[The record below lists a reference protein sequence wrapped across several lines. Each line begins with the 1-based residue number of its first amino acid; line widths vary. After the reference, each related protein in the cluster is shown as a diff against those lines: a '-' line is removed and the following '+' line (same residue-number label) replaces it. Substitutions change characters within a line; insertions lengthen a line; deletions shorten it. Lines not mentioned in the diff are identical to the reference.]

1 MNMNNHSTFGPCS
14 VDPHLPA
21 NFWRYARLAWSHYA
35 FVVIAASVPAQTDQA
50 PSAAAQT
57 EVEPVVLAAEPVVL
71 AAEPVVLSPFTV
83 STSKM
88 VGYQADSTLSGMG
101 MRTPLVDI
109 ASSVSVI
116 TPQIFADTASRDLRD
131 VLVYQAGIEV
141 TGAGG
146 NFAGATTEPPLS
158 NNVGTRVRGLAAA
171 QLSRNSYRSVIPN
184 NAYNLARV
192 DINRGANA
200 LLFGVGSPAGIIN
213 YSTQDAQ
220 IGKSLYE
227 AEVSADN
234 FGSVRQSVNANVVV
248 IPKQFAV
255 RVAGVNDRKEF
266 QQKPSFNEDQ
276 RIYGAFTWEIQKL
289 RRGVLSGT
297 TIRGSFEEGKI
308 NSNNPRMLPPQ
319 DHLSGWFEDT
329 IWPQWLA
336 AGIVPKTAHDPVVPF
351 TNSVVANNRGVAV
364 MRDTNRSPVAV
375 FPDPSSLSARD
386 VVGTANGQT
395 VLGRPFVSN
404 SFFFPTGTVGT
415 AVNLASARFFEGL
428 TNRAAGGGVVPDSE
442 FYIQKTISDPSIFD
456 YNNRML
462 DGPNKEE
469 KMKLASRNIVLEQ
482 LFFRGK
488 AGFEIGYD
496 YQQATE
502 SRQSLLPEDNQ
513 WIAID
518 VNTRMWDGT
527 PNPNFGRA
535 MTGQRGSGSWVH
547 NQIETLRSKA
557 FFEYDATT
565 HSQSRWAKWLGRHTI
580 SLLYQDEDFDTENR
594 AGSLYSTTQFWP
606 NGLSQDRNAFTGKN
620 LTTLNYLSESLATR
634 RTPAGANIVGVT
646 ANRLDLPALL
656 NGQGVFLTRAPGT
669 AANANQP
676 AQAIQYLPFTFFRAD
691 DTLSTMS
698 LTAVKNKRRL
708 ESKAF
713 ALQSYIFD
721 GHIVGTIGWRREE
734 VTTTRV
740 TAPVITNGE
749 NYRLVDDPRYS
760 LSDPT
765 ASRQFYRATPRS
777 WSLVGKLPDKWVPK
791 GSLVS
796 KVSLFTGSSE
806 NFDPPASASVNAFG
820 TSLPPASGTSR
831 DLGFNLNAFG
841 DRVGIRFTH
850 YKTDQIGVANGGLT
864 GAIDSIVTTHLDAFR
879 SVLAGYNPNGGN
891 GFPTGYVAPPQ
902 ALLDLYRVTINNNT
916 ISSTSS
922 GVIDTSDYVSKGNEI
937 EITFAMKRGL
947 SLMMNAAQQE
957 STRLNSG
964 AALRRLL
971 YNTPVS
977 GFSSLAQAWS
987 TDTAKGTALAA
998 GVPFDGV
1005 NSLAQ
1010 RMRAVVQ
1017 SYNRVALADGGPTSE
1032 LSEYRANLIVNY
1044 GFSEGSLRGFG
1055 VGGAVRYQSK
1065 AAVGMPITTYESD
1078 GSPSD
1083 GIAENTDFR
1092 AVDIENPFYGPALT
1106 DIDAW
1111 ISYKRKIW
1119 KGIDFRVQLNVRNLF
1134 ADQKL
1139 IPVAVQPDGTAGVSR
1154 IPQPRTVALT
1164 TQFSF

>member
-1 MNMNNHSTFGPCS
+1 VGF
-14 VDPHLPA
+14 
-21 NFWRYARLAWSHYA
+21 AWSHLA
-35 FVVIAASVPAQTDQA
+35 LAAIAASSFAQTA
-50 PSAAAQT
+50 PASGVASQT
-57 EVEPVVLAAEPVVL
+57 ADEFVE
-71 AAEPVVLSPFTV
+71 LSPFKVT
-83 STSKM
+83 TSKD

-101 MRTPLVDI
+101 LRTPLTDI
-109 ASSVSVI
+109 ASAISVI
-116 TPQIFADTASRDLRD
+116 TPQIFTDTASRDLRD

-141 TGAGG
+141 SGVAG
-146 NFAGATTEPPLS
+146 NFAGSTTEPPLS

-171 QLSRNSYRSVIPN
+171 QLSRNYYRSVIPS

-220 IGKSLYE
+220 LGKSLYE
-227 AEVSADN
+227 AEASVDN
-234 FGSVRQSVNANVVV
+234 FGSMRQSVNANVVV

-255 RVAGVNDRKEF
+255 RIAGLNDRKEF
-266 QQKPSFNEDQ
+266 KQKPSFNEDQ

-289 RRGVLSGT
+289 RRGLLSGT
-297 TIRGSFEEGKI
+297 TIRGNFEEGRI
-308 NSNNPRMLPPQ
+308 NANNPRILPPQ

-329 IWPQWLA
+329 IWPQWVA

-364 MRDTNRSPVAV
+364 TRDTNRSPVAV
-375 FPDPSSLSARD
+375 FPDPSSLTARD
-386 VVGTANGQT
+386 VVGTVNGQT
-395 VLGRPFVSN
+395 VLGRPWVSN
-404 SFFFPTGTVGT
+404 NFYFPTGAVGT

-428 TNRAAGGGVVPDSE
+428 TNRAAGGGSVPDSE
-442 FYIQKTISDPSIFD
+442 FYIQKTLSDPSIFD
-456 YNNRML
+456 YYSRML

-469 KMKLASRNIVLEQ
+469 KMKLVSRNIVLEQ
-482 LFFRGK
+482 LFFQGK

-496 YQQATE
+496 YQRATE

-527 PNPNFGRA
+527 LNPNFGRA
-535 MTGQRGSGSWVH
+535 MTGQRGSGSWVN
-547 NQIETLRSKA
+547 NQVETIRSKA
-557 FFEYDATT
+557 FFEYDATA
-565 HSQSRWAKWLGRHTI
+565 HSQSRWAKWLGRHMI
-580 SLLYQDEDFDTENR
+580 SLLYQDEEFDTEDR

-634 RTPAGANIVGVT
+634 RTPAGANIAGVT

-676 AQAIQYLPFTFFRAD
+676 AQAIQYLPFTYFRAD
-691 DTLSTMS
+691 DALSTMS

-708 ESKAF
+708 ESEAL
-713 ALQSYIFD
+713 ALQSNLLD
-721 GHIVGTIGWRREE
+721 NHIVGTIGWRREE
-734 VTTTRV
+734 VTTMRV
-740 TAPVITNGE
+740 SAPVITNGE
-749 NYRLVDDPRYS
+749 NYRLTDDPRYS
-760 LSDPT
+760 LSDPS
-765 ASRQFYRATPRS
+765 ASRQRYRATLRS
-777 WSLVGKLPDKWVPK
+777 WSVVGKLPGQWIPK
-791 GSLVS
+791 GSFVS
-796 KVSLFTGSSE
+796 KVSLFAGSSE

-831 DLGFNLNAFG
+831 DFGFNLSALG
-841 DRVGIRFTH
+841 DRVGVRFTH
-850 YKTDQIGVANGGLT
+850 FKTDQIGVANGGLT
-864 GAIDSIVTTHLDAFR
+864 GAINSIVTTHLDAFR

-891 GFPTGYVAPPQ
+891 GFPTGYVTPPQ
-902 ALLDLYRVTINNNT
+902 ALLDLYQVTINNNT

-922 GVIDTSDYVSKGNEI
+922 GVIDTSDYVAEGNEI
-937 EITFAMKRGL
+937 EVTFAMNR
-947 SLMMNAAQQE
+947 SLRLTMNAAQQE

-971 YNTPVS
+971 YDTPVP
-977 GFSSLAQAWS
+977 GFSSLVQAWS

-1010 RMRAVVQ
+1010 RMRATLQ
-1017 SYNRVALADGGPTSE
+1017 SYNRVALADGAPTSE

-1044 GFSEGSLRGFG
+1044 SFSEGSLKGFG
-1055 VGGAVRYQSK
+1055 IGGAARYQSK
-1065 AAVGMPITTYESD
+1065 AAVGLPITTYESD
-1078 GSPSD
+1078 GRPSD
-1083 GIAENTDFR
+1083 GVAESTDFR
-1092 AVDIENPFYGPALT
+1092 AVDTKNPFYGPSVT

-1111 ISYKRKIW
+1111 VSYKRKIW

-1134 ADQKL
+1134 ADEEL

-1154 IPQPRTVALT
+1154 IPQPRTVTLT